1 MKFLSEYVKGG
12 NLLALFPE
20 GHIRRDGVVD
30 NFKGGALLIAYLSDK
45 PIIPMYHLRRKSIWN
60 MTRIVIG
67 KPFNVKEKI
76 GPVLS
81 QDKLNAVAEELR
93 QYELHLQQLC
103 EEEMKK

>member
-1 MKFLSEYVKGG
+1 
-12 NLLALFPE
+12 
-20 GHIRRDGVVD
+20 
-30 NFKGGALLIAYLSDK
+30 
-45 PIIPMYHLRRKSIWN
+45 